1 MQPGAKDFQ
10 QNAKITF
17 VGHATTLT
25 EMSGVRILTDP
36 LFRNN
41 FRFLKRRSPLCT
53 TSIGLRSIDA
63 VVLSH
68 MHFDHMDYPSL
79 RMIPSYVPII
89 APEGA
94 GRYLKRNVSHDIV
107 EMREGDSVRVGEVEI
122 HATPSVH
129 ESGFYWPMWY
139 SKKVLSYVFAGAQT
153 VYFVGD
159 TALFDDLAEIGK
171 TFKIDTAML
180 PVWGFGPY
188 IRGDHMSPA
197 EAAEALSMLSARTAI
212 PIHWGTVHPMG
223 PIWKNMSF
231 LEQPPRIFSREAARS
246 APMTDVRILSPG
258 ESTVVSPPV
267 HEKVFLRGLRLEGTR
282 AASLLA

>member
-1 MQPGAKDFQ
+1 MQPSAKDLHE
-10 QNAKITF
+10 NAKITF

-41 FRFLKRRSPLCT
+41 FRLLKRRSQLCT
-53 TSIGLRSIDA
+53 TSIGLDSIDA

-79 RMIPSYVPII
+79 RMIPSHVPII

-94 GRYLKRNVSHDIV
+94 GRYLKKKVAHDIV
-107 EMREGDSVRVGEVEI
+107 EMREGDSVRVGDVDI

-129 ESGFYWPMWY
+129 ESGFYWPMWF
-139 SKKVLSYVFAGAQT
+139 SKKVLSYVFVGSRT
-153 VYFVGD
+153 VFFVGD
-159 TALFDDLAEIGK
+159 TALFEDLADIGK
-171 TFKIDTAML
+171 RFNIDTAML

-212 PIHWGTVHPMG
+212 PIHWGTVHPIG
-223 PIWKNMSF
+223 PIWEKMSF
-231 LEQPPRIFSREAARS
+231 LEEPPRVFSREAARIV
-246 APMTDVRILSPG
+246 PMTDVRILSPG
-258 ESTVVSPPV
+258 ESTVVGAPSTD
-267 HEKVFLRGLRLEGTR
+267 KVYLRELGIESAITVS
-282 AASLLA
+282 A

>member
-1 MQPGAKDFQ
+1 MQPSAKVLHE
-10 QNAKITF
+10 NAKITF

-41 FRFLKRRSPLCT
+41 FRLLKRRSQLCT
-53 TSIGLRSIDA
+53 TSIGLDSIDA

-79 RMIPSYVPII
+79 RMIPNHVPII

-94 GRYLKRNVSHDIV
+94 GRYLKKKVAHDIV
-107 EMREGDSVRVGEVEI
+107 EMREGDSVRVGDVDI

-129 ESGFYWPMWY
+129 ESGFYWPMWF
-139 SKKVLSYVFAGAQT
+139 SKKVLSYVFVGSRT
-153 VYFVGD
+153 VFFVGD
-159 TALFDDLAEIGK
+159 TALFEDLADIGK
-171 TFKIDTAML
+171 SFNIDTAML

-212 PIHWGTVHPMG
+212 PIHWGTVRPIG
-223 PIWKNMSF
+223 PIWEKMSF
-231 LEQPPRIFSREAARS
+231 LEEPPRVFSREAARIV
-246 APMTDVRILSPG
+246 PMTDVRILSPG
-258 ESTVVSPPV
+258 ESTVVSAPSAD
-267 HEKVFLRGLRLEGTR
+267 KVYLRELGIESALTVS
-282 AASLLA
+282 A

>member
-1 MQPGAKDFQ
+1 MQLSAKDLHE
-10 QNAKITF
+10 NAKITF

-41 FRFLKRRSPLCT
+41 FRLLKRRSQLCT
-53 TSIGLRSIDA
+53 TSIGLDSIDA

-79 RMIPSYVPII
+79 RMIPSHVPII

-94 GRYLKRNVSHDIV
+94 GRYLKKKVAHDIV
-107 EMREGDSVRVGEVEI
+107 EMREGDSVRVGDVDI

-129 ESGFYWPMWY
+129 ESGFYWPMWL
-139 SKKVLSYVFAGAQT
+139 SKKVLSYVFVGSRT
-153 VYFVGD
+153 VFFVGD
-159 TALFDDLAEIGK
+159 TALFEDLADIGK
-171 TFKIDTAML
+171 SFNIDTAML

-212 PIHWGTVHPMG
+212 PIHWGTVHPIG
-223 PIWKNMSF
+223 PIWEKMSF
-231 LEQPPRIFSREAARS
+231 LEEPPRVFSREAARIV
-246 APMTDVRILSPG
+246 PMTDVRILSPG
-258 ESTVVSPPV
+258 ESTVVGAPSAD
-267 HEKVFLRGLRLEGTR
+267 KVYLRELGIESALTVS
-282 AASLLA
+282 A